1 MFWASVIPA
10 KVFTYQGLTT
20 CTELDKSWTIMSST
34 YNHLRQGRDKGID
47 ELKVFIRTEVE
58 LQERLEATGY
68 RPPTWRLLRALQS
81 LLSAVQLQGESA
93 VTAPPFFP
101 SAGRGTTQFWGKRQG
116 PAVFLWES
124 LDEEGR
130 KECEETMRTRKDWVV
145 WSRARP
151 AKGDCK
157 LRGFEQEGKAVF
169 QGKVKRKKK
178 GQGRVEA
185 NDETEND
192 APEDEVEGGGRAC
205 RQKGWWKRGDVETKL
220 NTVNM
225 TAWVHKECNGIEE
238 EAITKLQEAWG
249 SSEQKD
255 ECTVRL
261 NDLEGAYWMGTEM
274 GQLGV
279 YGFQGVTLGV
289 DGSCKD
295 GRMGSGCCTF
305 GGKDEGKCARVCRW
319 EEPW

>member
-1 MFWASVIPA
+1 M
-10 KVFTYQGLTT
+10 
-20 CTELDKSWTIMSST
+20 
-34 YNHLRQGRDKGID
+34 
-47 ELKVFIRTEVE
+47 
-58 LQERLEATGY
+58 
-68 RPPTWRLLRALQS
+68 RALQS

-116 PAVFLWES
+116 PAVFLWEG

-225 TAWVHKECNGIEE
+225 TAWVHK
-238 EAITKLQEAWG
+238 
-249 SSEQKD
+249 
-255 ECTVRL
+255 
-261 NDLEGAYWMGTEM
+261 
-274 GQLGV
+274 
-279 YGFQGVTLGV
+279 
-289 DGSCKD
+289 
-295 GRMGSGCCTF
+295 
-305 GGKDEGKCARVCRW
+305 
-319 EEPW
+319 